1 MPVILPDFTP
11 LKLELLKFVALFI
24 VTSLI
29 IALFRLQLVNTLD
42 DRFTPDRSS
51 SDMSIDEYVAP
62 FPTMM
67 MVIILF

>member
-62 FPTMM
+62 FPR
-67 MVIILF
+67 